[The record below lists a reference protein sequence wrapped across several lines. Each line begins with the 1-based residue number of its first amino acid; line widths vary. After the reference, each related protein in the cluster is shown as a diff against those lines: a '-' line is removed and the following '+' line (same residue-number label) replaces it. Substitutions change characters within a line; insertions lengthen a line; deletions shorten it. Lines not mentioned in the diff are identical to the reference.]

1 MNVFLVGGA
10 VRDEVLGLPVGDRD
24 WVVVGSEASVMLAE
38 GYVPVGKDFPV
49 FLHPTT
55 KEEYALARTERKV
68 APGYHGFTFH
78 AEPSVTLEE
87 DLARR
92 DLTINAMAK
101 VLETGALIDP
111 YGGVDDCQQKRLRHV
126 SDAFV
131 EDPVRVLRLAR
142 FAAYLPDFTVDD
154 DTLALVRTIVAEG
167 DLASLVSERVWQ
179 EIQKMLS
186 YRGPHRFFEVLA
198 QVGALTIVLPGFEGD
213 QEVIQSICMQE
224 TEPLL
229 RFSAIW
235 GRCSQQVLSG
245 MLSRMRVPSAY
256 AELAMMVAKHG
267 QALAV
272 LPALAEQLLAT
283 LHAVDAFRRTHRF
296 KQWLRA
302 SQLAFDTKLD
312 QPALIAAVS
321 RCGELDVAKLQAQG
335 LAGAALG
342 KAIAQQRQLILER
355 ELYK

>member
-1 MNVFLVGGA
+1 
-10 VRDEVLGLPVGDRD
+10 
-24 WVVVGSEASVMLAE
+24 
-38 GYVPVGKDFPV
+38 VPVGKDFPV
-49 FLHPTT
+49 FLHPVT

-68 APGYHGFTFH
+68 GPGYHGFTFH

-92 DLTINAMAK
+92 DLTINAIAK
-101 VLETGALIDP
+101 VPETGALIDP
-111 YGGVDDCQQKRLRHV
+111 YGGVDDCQNKILRHV
-126 SDAFV
+126 SEAFV

-142 FAAYLPDFTVDD
+142 FAAYLPDFTLAD
-154 DTLALVRTIVAEG
+154 DTLALVRTMVAEG
-167 DLASLVSERVWQ
+167 ELASLVSERVWQ

-198 QVGALTIVLPGFEGD
+198 QAGALTIVLPGFD
-213 QEVIQSICMQE
+213 CDLDAIQSICVQE
-224 TEPLL
+224 AEPLL

-235 GRCSQQVLSG
+235 GRCSQQALSG
-245 MLSRMRVPSAY
+245 MLNHMRVPSAY

-272 LPALAEQLLAT
+272 LPASAEQLLAM
-283 LHAVDAFRRTHRF
+283 LHAVDAFRRTDRF
-296 KQWLRA
+296 KQWLRT
-302 SQLAFDTKLD
+302 SQLAFDTAID

-321 RCGELDVAKLQAQG
+321 RCGEIDVAKLQAQG

-342 KAIAQQRQLILER
+342 EAIAQQRQITLER
-355 ELYK
+355 ELYQ